1 MEAHRTDSE
10 KIITFAQRG
19 NVLAEPVWLLAP
31 GMIGTGG
38 TRNTAVV
45 KCRSRVRLLSRVLV
59 LSLEYFYFYISECCL
74 LVEVN
79 REGVVLIVIVN
90 TPHTGPW
97 RNGSSISGKG
107 KKHSSSPKRPDR
119 LWCPFCLPFN
129 VYCSCFSMGYSG
141 CGVKLTT
148 HLV

>member
-45 KCRSRVRLLSRVLV
+45 KCRSGARLVSHILV
-59 LSLEYFYFYISECCL
+59 LSFEYYMFIFWNIAC
-74 LVEVN
+74 
-79 REGVVLIVIVN
+79 
-90 TPHTGPW
+90 W
-97 RNGSSISGKG
+97 
-107 KKHSSSPKRPDR
+107 
-119 LWCPFCLPFN
+119 
-129 VYCSCFSMGYSG
+129 
-141 CGVKLTT
+141 
-148 HLV
+148 